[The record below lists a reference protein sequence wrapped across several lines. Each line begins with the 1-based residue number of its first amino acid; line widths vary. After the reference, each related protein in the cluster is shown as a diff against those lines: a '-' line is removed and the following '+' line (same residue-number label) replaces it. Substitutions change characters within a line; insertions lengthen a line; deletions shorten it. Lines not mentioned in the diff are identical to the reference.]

1 METEG
6 EAGKAEMFDE
16 MLSTAIAGIKLRT
29 PTMLASGILGTVGS
43 SMKRAAENGAGAVV
57 TKSIG
62 KLPRAGHKNPSV
74 IKIEQGYLNSIGLA
88 NPGID
93 EFRGEIETAKL
104 GNVPVIGSAY
114 GFSITEFIEVAK
126 AMESYGVD
134 ALELNLSCPNVGKAG
149 AFYGQSEELAYEVV
163 NEIKKSVKIPVIPK
177 LTVHASDIVSIAKAC
192 EKARCDAITAI
203 NTVKAMKIDTKAKTP
218 VLGNKIGG
226 LSGPCIKPIALAAV
240 YEIAQE
246 VKVPVIG
253 CGGITTGEDAVEF
266 LMAGASA
273 VQIGVAVADRG
284 LGVFRKVSEEM
295 AAFLKANGYAG
306 VREIIGIAKSSGSR
320 QRGAE
325 W

>member
-6 EAGKAEMFDE
+6 EAGKAERFDE
-16 MLSTAIAGIKLRT
+16 MLSTAIAGIKLRS
-29 PTMLASGILGTVGS
+29 PVILASGVLGTVGS
-43 SMKRAAENGAGAVV
+43 SMRRAAESGAGAVV
-57 TKSIG
+57 TKSVG

-93 EFRGEIETAKL
+93 EFKAEIETAKQ
-104 GNVPVIGSAY
+104 GNAPVVGSIY
-114 GFSITEFIEVAK
+114 GFSITEFVEVAK

-149 AFYGQSEELAYEVV
+149 AFYGQNEELAFEVV
-163 NEIKKSVKIPVIPK
+163 SEIKKNVKVPVIPK
-177 LTVHASDIVSIAKAC
+177 LTIHAGDIVSVAKAC
-192 EKARCDAITAI
+192 ERAKCDAITAI
-203 NTVKAMKIDTKAKTP
+203 NTVKAMKIDTKVKLP

-246 VKVPVIG
+246 VKVPIIG
-253 CGGITTGEDAVEF
+253 CGGISTGEDAVEF
-266 LMAGASA
+266 LIAGASA
-273 VQIGVAVADRG
+273 VEIGVAIADRG
-284 LGVFRKVSEEM
+284 LGVFRKVSEEI
-295 AAFLKANGYAG
+295 AAFLKANSCKN
-306 VREIIGIAKSSGSR
+306 VKEIIGIAKSGGR